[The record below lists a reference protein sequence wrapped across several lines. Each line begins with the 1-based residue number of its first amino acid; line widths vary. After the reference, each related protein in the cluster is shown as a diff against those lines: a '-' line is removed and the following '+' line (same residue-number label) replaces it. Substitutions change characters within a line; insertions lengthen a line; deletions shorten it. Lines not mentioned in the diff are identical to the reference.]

1 MKKLTVAALQLSTLG
16 MHDNRLDF
24 YFKNAQKRGASIVV
38 IGEYVLNH
46 FFREL
51 EHMPPMMV
59 EEQTAKHLLLLQNMS
74 RTYDI
79 VVVAP
84 FVILKNKKFYKT
96 IAKITPKKTT
106 YQDQQILLP
115 YEHWNEQDFFAN
127 KITKLKQPM
136 IFTHNGFKIMVL
148 SGYELHFSY
157 FWDIVREKQVDL
169 VILPTAS
176 TFESHN
182 RWREI
187 IKTQAFLNGCYVLRA
202 NRIGEYGDKDMK
214 WRFYGDTMLVAPSG
228 EVEMMLE
235 DKESMLVEDIYKDE
249 VKIHRKIW
257 QFEKAIKIRKTKEL
271 SQ

>member
-1 MKKLTVAALQLSTLG
+1 MKQLTVAALQLSTLG
-16 MHDNRLDF
+16 MQDNRLDF

-51 EHMPPMMV
+51 EHMPPLMV
-59 EEQTAKHLLLLQNMS
+59 EEQTAKHLELLQKMS
-74 RTYDI
+74 KIYNVMTI
-79 VVVAP
+79 AP
-84 FVILKNKKFYKT
+84 FVVLKNNKFYKT
-96 IAKITPKKTT
+96 IARITAEKTI

-115 YEHWNEQDFFAN
+115 YEHWNEQEFFAN

-136 IFTHNGFKIMVL
+136 IFTHNSFKIMVL

-157 FWDIVREKQVDL
+157 FWDIVREKQIDL

-187 IKTQAFLNGCYVLRA
+187 IKTQAFLNGCYILRV
-202 NRIGEYGDKDMK
+202 NRIGEYADKDTK
-214 WRFYGDTMLVAPSG
+214 WRFYGDTMLVNPNG
-228 EVEMMLE
+228 EVEMMVE

-249 VKIHRKIW
+249 VKMHRKIW
-257 QFEKAIKIRKTKEL
+257 QFEKAINIRENQNKGN
-271 SQ
+271 

>member
-1 MKKLTVAALQLSTLG
+1 MKKITVGALQLSTLG
-16 MHDNRLDF
+16 MQDNRLDF
-24 YFKNAQKRGASIVV
+24 YFKNAKKRDASIVV

-46 FFREL
+46 FFLEL
-51 EHMPPMMV
+51 ENMPSMMV
-59 EEQTAKHLLLLQNMS
+59 EEQTAKHLALLQNMS
-74 RTYDI
+74 KIYNI
-79 VVVAP
+79 VVIAP
-84 FVILKNKKFYKT
+84 FVIVKSKKFYKT
-96 IAKITPKKTT
+96 IAKITPEKTT
-106 YQDQQILLP
+106 YQEQQILLP

-136 IFTHNGFKIMVL
+136 TFTHDGFKIMVL

-157 FWDIVREKQVDL
+157 FWDLVRKKQIDL

-187 IKTQAFLNGCYVLRA
+187 IKTQAFLNGCYILRV
-202 NRIGEYGDKDMK
+202 NRIGEYNDKDTK
-214 WRFYGDTMLVAPSG
+214 WRFYGDTILVTPEG

-249 VKIHRKIW
+249 IRIHRKVW
-257 QFEKAIKIRKTKEL
+257 QFEKAIKLRL
-271 SQ
+271 